1 MWHQSVVLFIRLFE
15 GLAILDDHLGNKI
28 SNQRSTCYTLL
39 FAAIFFTTWLKVF
52 SFRKQKSSCIFST
65 ALGISSVFHFV
76 VSLFLLPDPG
86 RVGKQFEVTLLLQ
99 SIVMIVAMF
108 AMLHLCC
115 TVQSTNR
122 MSTNQHRLSGE
133 GSHKRIRRGSVQ
145 LSLVSSSCSPKE
157 GAIWEV
163 LITKR
168 LLCLLTGG
176 ASLDKFFHVFF
187 LVLFKIVSFL
197 HLWTCW
203 WNNSSVSW
211 GLWSG
216 KRGLKIRKEH
226 SSGARSSLRCSI
238 VWN

>member
-1 MWHQSVVLFIRLFE
+1 MLHSAFCSHFFY
-15 GLAILDDHLGNKI
+15 HLIK
-28 SNQRSTCYTLL
+28 S
-39 FAAIFFTTWLKVF
+39 FFFQKAKF
-52 SFRKQKSSCIFST
+52 SGIFST

-157 GAIWEV
+157 GAI
-163 LITKR
+163 
-168 LLCLLTGG
+168 
-176 ASLDKFFHVFF
+176 
-187 LVLFKIVSFL
+187 
-197 HLWTCW
+197 
-203 WNNSSVSW
+203 
-211 GLWSG
+211 
-216 KRGLKIRKEH
+216 
-226 SSGARSSLRCSI
+226 
-238 VWN
+238 